1 MRQKSYADSKRKEI
15 TYEVGDRAYLH
26 VSPLR
31 GIKRFGV
38 KGKLAPRFI
47 GPYKILER
55 REEVAYKLEL
65 PEGLSGVHD
74 VFHVSQLKKCHAEM
88 ADIPLR
94 DTVPLE
100 AIQLDSDLTYEEK
113 PVRILETANRVTRS
127 KIIKFCKVLW
137 SHHSEEEATWEREE
151 DLRRDHPHL
160 FASQPE
166 SRRRDSS

>member
-1 MRQKSYADSKRKEI
+1 M
-15 TYEVGDRAYLH
+15 G
-26 VSPLR
+26 
-31 GIKRFGV
+31 
-38 KGKLAPRFI
+38 
-47 GPYKILER
+47 
-55 REEVAYKLEL
+55 EVAYKLEL

-94 DTVPLE
+94 DRVPLE

-113 PVRILETANRVTRS
+113 PIRILETANRVTRS

-166 SRRRDSS
+166 SRGRDSS